1 MKSPLYSTPM
11 PKVMLVENDR
21 TLLTM
26 LANSL
31 AQFGQNIT
39 AIANNS
45 SDAIKLFQKVNP
57 EVVILDIDL
66 GDSIDGI
73 ELANI
78 MQKSNP
84 RIGVVFL
91 TSFNDHRFA
100 FVSKKEIPKNYIYL
114 RKQEISNVKMV
125 SDAILEAATIAKKYP
140 HTRPVAKT
148 YYSEFSDRDIELM
161 RHISKGY
168 SNIKIANILKI
179 EQKSCEN
186 AISRLM
192 KKLNI
197 PPDKEVNQ
205 RVLVTQKYF
214 ELSGK
219 EVI

>member
-1 MKSPLYSTPM
+1 M

-73 ELANI
+73 ELANL

-84 RIGVVFL
+84 NLGIVFL

-100 FVSKKEIPKNYIYL
+100 FISKKEIPKNYIYL

-125 SDAILEAATIAKKYP
+125 SDSILEAVTIARKYS

-168 SNIKIANILKI
+168 SNIKIAKILKI

-186 AISRLM
+186 AISRLL
-192 KKLNI
+192 KKLKI
-197 PPDKEVNQ
+197 PPDKEINQ
-205 RVLVTQKYF
+205 RVLVAQKYF